1 MQHSCNRVTQSEFLG
16 VIALCLLT
24 KPAAVAFSSSCWSC
38 SDSCSLSKSYH
49 EVLSASSAL
58 TVATYLCAGK
68 EIEKACQGIFPLQNT
83 AIRKVK
89 VLRAPKL
96 DITKLMEV
104 RL

>member
-1 MQHSCNRVTQSEFLG
+1 MLP
-16 VIALCLLT
+16 LCGAPTKVPHLL
-24 KPAAVAFSSSCWSC
+24 
-38 SDSCSLSKSYH
+38 
-49 EVLSASSAL
+49 
-58 TVATYLCAGK
+58 AGK

-104 RL
+104 RSSSAARLTRLI

>member
-1 MQHSCNRVTQSEFLG
+1 MLH
-16 VIALCLLT
+16 
-24 KPAAVAFSSSCWSC
+24 AVALTLCR
-38 SDSCSLSKSYH
+38 SDG
-49 EVLSASSAL
+49 
-58 TVATYLCAGK
+58 AGK

-104 RL
+104 RGAACNTSPLLPEVHSLRRQVQPICHVA